1 MSNGADAIKAVG
13 GAGDSWSTP
22 YPLWAE
28 ILTRYYPAGSVVF
41 DPCPNR
47 DRILPG
53 TFTTPH
59 PSDGLAFTWRDRFFV
74 NPPWSD
80 ITPWVR
86 HALASG
92 QRGVFLIP
100 TRTDQRWFQE
110 VGPRVALVHIG
121 GRVNYINPATG
132 TTQVI
137 DRVTGKLKP
146 GAISC
151 PSSLLIFGADK
162 PWTVE
167 YWTPDCHLGRKTKA
181 RPKGEAPATKEPEQE
196 DQELWPLESRGVG
209 VSRRGMK
216 PKERAE
222 ERASMEMIREVK
234 KRLPAWQEEGYR
246 LAHLRYMAEK
256 RARVEA

>member
-196 DQELWPLESRGVG
+196 DQELWPLESE
-209 VSRRGMK
+209 VS
-216 PKERAE
+216 A
-222 ERASMEMIREVK
+222 
-234 KRLPAWQEEGYR
+234 
-246 LAHLRYMAEK
+246 
-256 RARVEA
+256 